1 MKRFDFPLETVRRWR
16 LERAGIEELKLR
28 QILAEKQRLAAA
40 KRQIQGEMAHT
51 VQQVLGQKSM
61 QSLELESLDSFRLY
75 VRGQLRDIEN
85 QERQCEARIV
95 DQRSKV
101 LEARRQFE
109 LLERLRQKALTE
121 WRAAGNKEQEEMAA
135 ELFLAKSIRE
145 RSRARTLALGSSRAG
160 EQPNGHFNPLVHLL

>member
-16 LERAGIEELKLR
+16 LERAGIEELKLQ

-40 KRQIQGEMAHT
+40 KVQIQSEATHT
-51 VQQVLGQKSM
+51 VREVLGQPSM
-61 QSLELESLDSFRLY
+61 PSIELESLDSFRLH
-75 VRGQLRDIEN
+75 VRDRVRCIEN

-95 DQRSKV
+95 EQRNHL

-109 LLERLRQKALTE
+109 LLERLRQKALAE

-135 ELFLAKSIRE
+135 ELFLAKSIRA
-145 RSRARTLALGSSRAG
+145 RNRA
-160 EQPNGHFNPLVHLL
+160 